1 MKTLLAAVVF
11 LLACGQQP
19 PPPPQDAPPI
29 AEPRIANLRQ
39 LTKDGTHAEAYW
51 SPDGTKLIFQAVRPA
66 EGDKA
71 DQIYVLD
78 VATGASKRISD
89 GKGKT
94 TCAYFLPDGR
104 IVYSSTKAAGPEP
117 PPPPDKSKGY
127 RWPLYREFD
136 IYLLDPKTGAEKRL
150 TESDGY
156 DAETTVSPDGKR
168 LVFMSQRDGAFSLY
182 TMNVDGTD
190 VRKVT
195 KKRCYTGGAFY
206 SPDGR
211 SLVYRSFYPDGK
223 EQEAHLDRMLEERA
237 LIPAKGGVF
246 EIYVSDVDGGN
257 ERAVTKMGKIN
268 FAPTYHPDGKRILFT
283 SDAKAE
289 ARGGYNLFLIN
300 ADGTGLEQITRH
312 KGFDGFPHFSP
323 DGKKLVF
330 ISDRNATRP
339 HELNIFMADW
349 VD

>member
-1 MKTLLAAVVF
+1 MRWLPALLLLLAAC
-11 LLACGQQP
+11 ASS
-19 PPPPQDAPPI
+19 
-29 AEPRIANLRQ
+29 EPRLRNLRQ
-39 LTKDGTHAEAYW
+39 LTTDGTHAEAYW
-51 SPDGTKLIFQAVRPA
+51 SPDGRKLIFQAVRPN

-78 VATGASKRISD
+78 LATGASKRISN
-89 GKGKT
+89 GEGKT

-136 IYLLDPKTGAEKRL
+136 IYLLDPKTGEEKRL
-150 TESDGY
+150 TDSDGY

-168 LVFMSQRDGAFSLY
+168 LVFMSQRDGQFALY

-190 VRKVT
+190 LRKVT
-195 KKRCYTGGAFY
+195 RKRCYTGGAFF

-211 SLVYRSFYPDGK
+211 SLVYRSFYPEGK
-223 EQEAHLDRMLEERA
+223 DQEAHLDRMLEERA
-237 LIPAKGGVF
+237 LIPPKGGVF
-246 EIYVSDVDGGN
+246 EVYVSDVDGAN

-289 ARGGYNLFLIN
+289 IRGGYNLFLIN
-300 ADGTGLEQITRH
+300 ADGTGLEQVTRH

>member
-1 MKTLLAAVVF
+1 MKATALLVAILSCA
-11 LLACGQQP
+11 
-19 PPPPQDAPPI
+19 PQDQAPKPAAPP
-29 AEPRIANLRQ
+29 EPRLRNLKQ
-39 LTKDGTHAEAYW
+39 LTTDGTHAEAYW

-71 DQIYVLD
+71 DQIYVFD
-78 VATGASKRISD
+78 VATGNSKRVSN
-89 GKGKT
+89 GQGKT

-104 IVYSSTKAAGPEP
+104 IVYSSTKAAGAEP

-136 IYLLDPKTGAEKRL
+136 IYLLDPKTGDEKRL
-150 TESDGY
+150 TDSDGY
-156 DAETTVSPDGKR
+156 DAETTVSPDGTR
-168 LVFMSQRDGAFSLY
+168 LVFMSQRDNAFALY
-182 TMNVDGTD
+182 TMNVDGSD
-190 VRKVT
+190 LRKVT
-195 KKRCYTGGAFY
+195 KKRCYTGGAFF

-211 SLVYRSFYPDGK
+211 SLVYRSFYPAGR
-223 EQEAHLDRMLEERA
+223 EQEDHLDLMLKERA
-237 LIPAKGGVF
+237 LIPSKGSIF
-246 EIYVSDVDGGN
+246 EIYLSDVDGGN

-268 FAPTYHPDGKRILFT
+268 FAPAFLPDGKRIIFT
-283 SDAKAE
+283 SDAKAHG
-289 ARGGYNLFLIN
+289 RGGYNLFLIQG
-300 ADGTGLEQITRH
+300 DGSGLEQVTFH

-323 DGKKLVF
+323 DGKKVVF